1 MLKGFIE
8 KSLEV
13 VMASHLTET
22 SEKNKRNGKG
32 KKTLKTTIG
41 EIEIYNPTERN
52 SSFEPSIVKKSQT
65 ILADNLS
72 EKKHMIIWFRN
83 EFASYLFSY

>member
-8 KSLEV
+8 KALEV

-32 KKTLKTTIG
+32 KKTLKATIG
-41 EIEIYNPTERN
+41 EIDISHRSTG
-52 SSFEPSIVKKSQT
+52 
-65 ILADNLS
+65 ILVLS
-72 EKKHMIIWFRN
+72 RV
-83 EFASYLFSY
+83 L